1 MPNHT
6 IDQNKLSEQY
16 ADASNLNARIALHKQ
31 YSTAEK
37 SFREW
42 QFNQFNLPSDARILV
57 LGCGPGNLWAEN
69 REHIP
74 LTWNVTLTD
83 FSQGMAAQAQENL
96 SDTTCEFQYMVVNA
110 EDIPFSDESFDA
122 VTANHMLYHVPDR
135 NAALSEI
142 RRVLVPGGQLYATT
156 NGETNMQALREVMD
170 EVLDHYTAKDQ
181 DFTLENGREQL
192 STHFAK
198 ISLRRRDDALVV
210 PEVTPLIAYALSS
223 SDVDKSM
230 ATTFREEFIS
240 RFENGVFC
248 IEKDVGMFIAEKQ
261 SQ

>member
-1 MPNHT
+1 MPNHN

-69 REHIP
+69 RDHIP
-74 LTWNVTLTD
+74 LAWDVILTD
-83 FSQGMAAQAQENL
+83 FSQGMVAQARENL
-96 SDTTCEFQYMVVNA
+96 SGITHKLQYMVVDA

-135 NAALSEI
+135 TAALSEI
-142 RRVLVPGGQLYATT
+142 CRVLAPDGQLYATT

-170 EVLDHYTAKDQ
+170 EVLDHYTAKGQ
-181 DFTLENGREQL
+181 EFTLENGREQL
-192 STHFAK
+192 STHFSK

-223 SDVDKSM
+223 SDVDESM
-230 ATTFREEFIS
+230 TIAFRKAFRS
-240 RFENGVFC
+240 RFENGVFR
-248 IEKDVGMFIAEKQ
+248 IEKDVGMFISEK
-261 SQ
+261 